1 MAACRIN
8 LRFKKDSNEDMKAWD
23 SICKY
28 AKDNNCSMNRAV
40 ISIVNKYTYGM
51 SELEVDSLIDKIS
64 KIFQKELKKHSFS
77 IQNYNSI
84 EDEEDNLDIM
94 FDFLDELGI

>member
-40 ISIVNKYTYGM
+40 ISIVNKQTYGM
-51 SELEVDSLIDKIS
+51 SELEVESLIDKIS
-64 KIFQKELKKHSFS
+64 KVFQKELERHSFS
-77 IQNYNSI
+77 ASYNNSA
-84 EDEEDNLDIM
+84 ENNEDNLNIM
-94 FDFLDELGI
+94 FEFLDALGI